1 MQSVL
6 TYLML
11 LIAGMVLQAQNTI
24 EVSLTNFNSND
35 GVAMVGLFNEKGNFL
50 DESYKSISSE
60 ITNKEAKVTFEDVPD
75 GVYAISSYHDADENG
90 ELNMI
95 MGMIPSE
102 SYGCSNGAR
111 GFFGPPKWEDAKF
124 EVKDGETRKMDIRL

>member
-11 LIAGMVLQAQNTI
+11 LIAGMVLQAQNTV
-24 EVSLTNFNSND
+24 EVSLTNFKNND
-35 GVAMVGLFNEKGNFL
+35 GVAIIGLFNEKGKFL
-50 DESYKSISSE
+50 EESFKSISSE
-60 ITNKEAKVTFEDVPD
+60 ITNKAAKVSFEDVPD
-75 GVYAISSYHDADENG
+75 GIYAISSYHDADDNG

-95 MGMIPSE
+95 MGMIPYE

-111 GFFGPPKWEDAKF
+111 GFFGPPKWEHAKF